1 MILSAT
7 ADLHAGILTL
17 ACRRAGSSDSPAA
30 ADKFNTLQGYK
41 LGVFLNVTYVK
52 RVRALRIS
60 IFPKI
65 DYYRTIN
72 TKYRILQSYF
82 QLGSEPALNIAC
94 PERSLPCLPSEASA
108 KVGA

>member
-7 ADLHAGILTL
+7 ADLLAGILTL

-60 IFPKI
+60 IFPAIDCYQTNEYKI
-65 DYYRTIN
+65 SNPSIY
-72 TKYRILQSYF
+72 K
-82 QLGSEPALNIAC
+82 
-94 PERSLPCLPSEASA
+94 SLMFD
-108 KVGA
+108 V